1 MTGGSLENVRSRVIQ
16 KWNSDVA
23 HELERSKVSVGCFD
37 VRSRLV
43 RVGPFPAFQ
52 DRRWWTIWIVVWNLG
67 CWAHRFGLIIVYRM
81 RLKSPQVWFARAD
94 VRFEACEMQVSYCK
108 WNNSINSKRSHSS
121 ITATIDRNAI
131 RKWPS
136 IHQTIQVCECS
147 NPPDDSTYL

>member
-94 VRFEACEMQVSYCK
+94 VHFEACELRVSGCK
-108 WNNSINSKRSHSS
+108 RNDFIKSQEIPLVYHGKDRSRCNLWIVVRSS
-121 ITATIDRNAI
+121 NDPCLRTFLLQRI
-131 RKWPS
+131 
-136 IHQTIQVCECS
+136 
-147 NPPDDSTYL
+147 